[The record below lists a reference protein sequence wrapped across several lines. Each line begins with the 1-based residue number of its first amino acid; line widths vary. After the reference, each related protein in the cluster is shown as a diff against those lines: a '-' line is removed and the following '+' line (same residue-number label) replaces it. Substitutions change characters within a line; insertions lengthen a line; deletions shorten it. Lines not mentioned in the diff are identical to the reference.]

1 MKEKIALLPTKTKI
15 LYLVSIAAF
24 LRSFAQVIYV
34 PSLVTMR
41 GDLDTTTTMLG
52 LTLSVYGLCLAFS
65 QIAYGPIVDRLDSK
79 RILLIGITVYALG
92 SLAAYLTRGIE
103 LLILARALQALGI
116 AAAASVGIAMITD
129 AFPTGE
135 RSRALGVFSMF
146 NSIGASA
153 APAAGAL
160 IAVVANWRIDF
171 LVLAVIGFAMAFFTL
186 WQLPATPA
194 HAQHVGLREMWRIA
208 RTPATFGAI
217 ALGFVCFYGV
227 YTVHTL
233 MPVLL
238 SERLHA
244 HEGIIGLV
252 GSFVAGGVIL
262 GTWIG
267 GRAADQRGL
276 RFSLVY
282 GALSAAIAFAV
293 VAAISFIATDATP
306 VAVFA
311 LAIFVYGFAAGFGFG
326 PQLAIMVDFFPAQR
340 GTAGALQYFAR
351 FAGTTLAPSLGGFF
365 TDQFNVSVGFGFAAA
380 LLFVG
385 ALIAFATIRDPSSM
399 QKVNA

>member
-1 MKEKIALLPTKTKI
+1 MSNKTKI

-24 LRSFAQVIYV
+24 LRSFAQVIYA

-41 GDLDTTTTMLG
+41 GDLDTNTTMLG

-65 QIAYGPIVDRLDSK
+65 QIAYGPIVDRFDSK
-79 RILLIGITVYALG
+79 RILLIGITVYGLG
-92 SLAAYLTRGIE
+92 SLGAFLSRGVE
-103 LLILARALQALGI
+103 LLIVMRALQALGI
-116 AAAASVGIAMITD
+116 AAAASVGIAMIAD

-135 RSRALGVFSMF
+135 RGRALGIFSMF

-160 IAVVANWRIDF
+160 IAVVANWRVDF

-186 WQLPATPA
+186 WQLPRTPA
-194 HAQHVGLREMWRIA
+194 HAQRVGIREMWRIA

-217 ALGFVCFYGV
+217 VLGGVQFYGV

-238 SERLHA
+238 SERLHL
-244 HEGIIGLV
+244 HEGAIGII

-262 GTWIG
+262 GTWVG
-267 GRAADQRGL
+267 GREADKRGL
-276 RFSLVY
+276 RFSLVL
-282 GALSAAIAFAV
+282 GAISAAFGFALVTALSLIANETTPPTFFAAAI
-293 VAAISFIATDATP
+293 FI
-306 VAVFA
+306 
-311 LAIFVYGFAAGFGFG
+311 YGFAAGFGFA
-326 PQLAIMVDFFPAQR
+326 PQLNLMVDFFPAQR

-351 FAGTTLAPSLGGFF
+351 FAGTTVAPSLGGYL
-365 TDQFNVSVGFGFAAA
+365 TDRFNVSAGFGLATI
-380 LLFVG
+380 LLSIG
-385 ALIAFATIRDPSSM
+385 AVIAFTTISNP
-399 QKVNA
+399 QHIELPITHCELPT